1 MDLEIIFPMKNFNV
15 LMSMRI
21 TIAYKKLLQAIC
33 LVGLACL
40 SPINSACAEVFYGIT
55 STGIFS
61 VDSVQGGPA
70 TQVATFAVP
79 MFPTTNAATLATRP
93 SDGML
98 FYLDS
103 QAANP
108 NLWRWDPSTPAI
120 APVLVGT
127 PGATTVTVIRLG
139 FDSTNT
145 LYAMNSGPGSSLW
158 TLDQN
163 TGAILTVTP
172 ASGYNAGNL
181 PGGGDL
187 CLHPTTG
194 VMYMVAG
201 TNLFTVTPA
210 GVVTLL
216 GAMTGLPGSATG
228 CAFSSIGQL
237 VVSPSATLYTVN
249 IGTLAAT
256 AMPVATGVA
265 AFGDLGT
272 SPGRSA
278 NLRVSKTANNVTPGN
293 SVSFTVTVTNG
304 GPDKATDVRIL
315 DALPAGLTFVS
326 ATPSQGGY
334 SSAGAGVAPACTAT
348 GIWCVGTLNNGASA
362 TLTINATVTGTTPIT
377 NWAQVA
383 YMDQTDPNSTPGTAV
398 PPSPAGQDDQA
409 SATITPSP
417 DLQIAKTATS
427 SFAVGTNATY
437 SITVNNLLGSLTTSG
452 TYTVIDNMPAGL
464 TIVGTPAGTGWN
476 CSASTTVQLNCTN
489 ATAIAAGASNANA
502 ITLTVLPDATASPS
516 VTNTATVSGGG
527 EPASNNGNNSSTITT
542 SVCTAGGCPDLV
554 VNKSSSASFTV
565 GAVGTYTLS
574 VKNNGGLT
582 TGANTYTISDTLP
595 TGITLNTASGGAGWT
610 INAGWACTGTAGG
623 SVVSCSRST
632 ALGPGATSTTVVFP
646 VTVANTVAACVA
658 TPTSLCAVNT
668 ATVSGGGEPAAVTG
682 NNSTTISTPVIAF
695 DLTVTKIKTT
705 AANFVLGVNSATYTI
720 TVNNI
725 GAVPSTGTY
734 TVTDALPTGLTL
746 NAAPTAGAGWTCT
759 ANTPLAGDN
768 IVGGGRVVCTSAT
781 AIAAAGT
788 STTIIFPVRVAAAA
802 APSVTNTAG
811 VSDPNEASNLQSN
824 NSSTVPSLVDA
835 PDLVVTKSHN
845 GNFTVGV
852 NNTYTITVS
861 NIGALTTS
869 TANVVV
875 TDTLPAGLTFV
886 SGTGTGWNAC
896 TAVGQVV
903 TCVLPFA
910 TAIAANS
917 SANPITLTVTPTAAA
932 ATASPVTNNVSVA
945 GGNEPAGNAG
955 NNSFADSTGVYYAPT
970 ITKAFAP
977 ITVAAGA
984 SATLTLTIGNPAG
997 NTVSLLGAAI
1007 TDNFPAGM
1015 SVAATPNFTNS
1026 CGGTISSGNNS
1037 GDTSIVLASG
1047 GPVAAGASCTIS
1059 VSVISSTIGANA
1071 NTTLAV
1077 SSANTVTGGTATA
1090 TLTVT
1095 APGNPILTK
1104 VSSPNPV
1111 QINSPATLT
1120 FTISNKATLTN
1131 DMGFTD
1137 TLPAGVIVSTPAT
1150 FGGTCTSTTGAALV
1164 RTATA
1169 GGNTIAVT
1177 GVDLAAN
1184 ASCTVTINIQS
1195 ASPGS
1200 YPNTSANIS
1209 ALAAG
1214 LTATTLSD
1222 TLIVERPTLT
1232 KAFSP
1237 ATMPVNAISTLTFTI
1252 TNGSQ
1257 AYAETGLGFT
1267 ETLPV
1272 GVTLANGVT
1281 SNTCS
1286 GTLTNSANA
1295 ALSAGD
1301 TTVKLASGTLALGQT
1316 SCTISVNVTS
1326 AAAATYNNLTANV
1339 TGLSANLGNSATA
1352 TLVVTPPPVLSKTFS
1367 PVEVGVAQI
1376 STLTFTITNA
1386 TGNPAQAS
1394 LAFTDTL
1401 PANLVLANGTS
1412 SNTCNGTLTDAANN
1426 PLAANA
1432 TSIKLAGGTM
1442 TSGTASCT
1450 ITVNV
1455 LSNTPAAY
1463 TNNTTNMS
1471 GVGGGLSTTG
1481 LTSTLTVRGTT
1492 LTKAYSSPSIS
1503 FNAGAVLTFTITNS
1517 GGNPAQTGLSFTD
1530 TLAGIKLFA
1539 VPASPQCGGTVTG
1552 AAGGSTIGFSGGNLA
1567 AGVASCTVTVSIYG
1581 ATTGTFVN
1589 NSGNMSGLSAG
1600 MTNSVNATIVV
1611 NALPDLTKA
1620 FSAASMNAG
1629 QTVTL
1634 TFTISNVAGAPA
1646 QTGLTFSDALP
1657 ANLLIA
1663 ATPNVV
1669 NGCGGTPTVTAT
1681 AGTSTFTIGG
1691 TGVNSA
1697 IGPST
1702 CTISVNV
1709 TSSVAGSYVN
1719 GAVQVTTN
1727 MNNSVTNQTLTV
1739 AALPS
1744 LTFLKTVS
1752 VYSDPMNGTTN
1763 PKFIPGAIA
1772 EYTITASNSGGLAD
1786 ANSIFITDLL
1796 PPNTLL
1802 LVDDM
1807 ALPVG
1812 SGPVQFIQ
1820 GGTSSTLTYTKATD
1834 LVFSN
1839 NSGGNWLAGPAASGC
1854 DPAINAIRIN
1864 PKGTFVGGGSSFQL
1878 KFRVCIQ

>member
-1 MDLEIIFPMKNFNV
+1 MKNFNV
-15 LMSMRI
+15 LKAMRM
-21 TIAYKKLLQAIC
+21 TIAYKRLLQAIC

-40 SPINSACAEVFYGIT
+40 SPVNSARAEVFYGVT
-55 STGIFS
+55 ANGIFS
-61 VDSVQGGPA
+61 ADSVQGGPA
-70 TQVATFAVP
+70 TQLVTFAVP
-79 MFPTTNAATLATRP
+79 LIQAATLATRP

-103 QAANP
+103 GNANP
-108 NLWRWDPSTPAI
+108 NLWRWDPSNPATP
-120 APVLVGT
+120 PVLIGT
-127 PGATTVTVIRLG
+127 PGATTTGVIRLG
-139 FDSTNT
+139 FDASNN
-145 LYAMNSGPGSSLW
+145 LYAINSGAGSSVW
-158 TLDQN
+158 TLNQN

-172 ASGYNAGNL
+172 ASGYLAGNL

-187 CLHPTTG
+187 CLQPSTG
-194 VMYMVAG
+194 VLYMVAA
-201 TNLFTVTPA
+201 TTLYTITSS
-210 GVVTLL
+210 GVVSLV

-228 CAFSSIGQL
+228 CAFSSAGQL
-237 VVSPSATLYTVN
+237 VVSPGATLYTVN

-256 AMPVATGVA
+256 AMPVATGVT
-265 AFGDLGT
+265 AFGDLAT
-272 SPGRSA
+272 SPGRTA
-278 NLRVSKTANNVTPGN
+278 NLRVSKTANNVTPGK

-304 GPDKATDVRIL
+304 GPDTATDVRIL
-315 DALPAGLTFVS
+315 DALPGGLTFVS
-326 ATPSQGGY
+326 ATPSQGTY
-334 SSAGAGVAPACTAT
+334 LSAGAGVLPACTAT
-348 GIWCVGTLNNGASA
+348 GMWCVGTLNNGASA

-383 YMDQTDPNSTPGTAV
+383 YVDETDPNSTPGTTV
-398 PPSPAGQDDQA
+398 PPIVSQDDQA
-409 SATITPSP
+409 SVTITPSP
-417 DLQIAKTATS
+417 DLQIVKTATS

-437 SITVNNLLGSLTTSG
+437 SVTVNNLLGSLATSG

-464 TIVGTPAGTGWN
+464 TIVGTPAGTGWT

-527 EPASNNGNNSSTITT
+527 EPASNNGNNSSTITA

-554 VNKSSSASFTV
+554 VNKSSSSFTV
-565 GAVGTYTLS
+565 GAAGTYTLS
-574 VKNNGGLT
+574 VTNIGGLT
-582 TGANTYTISDTLP
+582 TGANSYTISDTLP
-595 TGITLNTASGGAGWT
+595 TGITLSTASGGAGWT
-610 INAGWACTGTAGG
+610 IGAGWVCTGTAGG
-623 SVVSCSRST
+623 SVVSCTRST
-632 ALGPGATSTTVVFP
+632 ALASGATSTTVVFP
-646 VTVANTVAACVA
+646 VAVANTVAACVA
-658 TPTSLCAVNT
+658 TPTTLCAVNT

-695 DLTVTKIKTT
+695 DLAITKVKTT
-705 AANFVLGVNSATYTI
+705 AADFVLGVNTATYTI

-734 TVTDALPTGLTL
+734 TVTDTLPTGLTL

-768 IVGGGRVVCTSAT
+768 IAGGGRVVCTSAT
-781 AIAAAGT
+781 AIAAAGA
-788 STTIIFPVRVAAAA
+788 STTIVFPVSVAAAA
-802 APSVTNTAG
+802 APSVTNTAS

-824 NSSTVPSLVDA
+824 NTSTVTSLVDA
-835 PDLVVTKSHN
+835 PNLVVTKSHN

-861 NIGALTTS
+861 NLGALTTS

-886 SGTGTGWNAC
+886 SGTGTGWTNC
-896 TAVGQVV
+896 TAAGQTV
-903 TCVLPFA
+903 TCIRTTA
-910 TAIAANS
+910 NAIAAGA
-917 SANPITLTVTPTAAA
+917 SAPPITLTVTPTAAA

-955 NNSFADSTGVYYAPT
+955 NNSFADATGVYYAPT

-977 ITVAAGA
+977 TTVVAGLP
-984 SATLTLTIGNPAG
+984 STLTLTISNPAG

-1015 SVAATPNFTNS
+1015 SVASTPNFTNS
-1026 CGGTISSGNNS
+1026 CGGTISSGNNP
-1037 GDTSIVLASG
+1037 GDTSIALAGG

-1059 VSVISSTIGANA
+1059 VDVISSTVGANA

-1111 QINSPATLT
+1111 KINSPATLT

-1164 RTATA
+1164 RTAVA
-1169 GGNTIAVT
+1169 GGNSIAVT

-1195 ASPGS
+1195 ATPGS

-1222 TLIVERPTLT
+1222 TLIVERPALT

-1237 ATMPVNAISTLTFTI
+1237 ATIPVNAISTLTFTI

-1267 ETLPV
+1267 ETLPA
-1272 GVTLANGVT
+1272 GVVLANGVT
-1281 SNTCS
+1281 SSTCS

-1339 TGLSANLGNSATA
+1339 TGVSTNLTNNAIA

-1386 TGNPAQAS
+1386 TGNPAQSS

-1463 TNNTTNMS
+1463 TNNTTNIS

-1552 AAGGSTIGFSGGNLA
+1552 TAGGSTIGFSGGNLA

-1646 QTGLTFSDALP
+1646 QTGLTFSDTMP

-1681 AGTSTFTIGG
+1681 AGTGTFTIGG

-1702 CTISVNV
+1702 CTVSVNV

-1727 MNNSVTNQTLTV
+1727 MNNSVTDQTLTV

-1752 VYSDPMNGTTN
+1752 VYSDPVNGTTN
-1763 PKFIPGAIA
+1763 PKLIPGAIA